1 MSLKYPD
8 ILEHN
13 NPNNPLMDVNQLE
26 GVSIINLLTERNTI
40 PLAKRKGGHFVI
52 SKAEEK
58 AYIYTGTT
66 LNDIDW
72 DNASNWTEC
81 GRSIDGTFISP
92 TGVNINTVTPYIVT
106 SAGDIGWNAVDGTF
120 DMKLL
125 SGVTLQAGQ
134 ELYFYGKATETISN
148 GDCVQ
153 FAGVQGD
160 HITLKKAVQSE
171 IAVNPMLIIGVAT
184 QNISSN
190 AFGYVTGFGKVNG
203 VYTTGFSLGSL
214 LYYDSA
220 STVAGKVTSVA
231 PVAPYR
237 KVLLATVIKLQ
248 TGSDENGII
257 LVRPTFGLKLT
268 DLDDVDGNDTNIAD
282 TDIII
287 KGDTTGIFKRV
298 TWANVKTLLSN
309 LFRLKTETGDAHG
322 WVNAPNTG
330 NFTVSNTGLSYTIG
344 INSSAGNVKINGT
357 DKVNNGF
364 TTTFTASLGQNFL
377 CVNSS
382 GSFLNT
388 SFDILDKTKIP
399 ACILYT
405 DGTRYRLSDE
415 LHDARRNLIEHKK
428 QHDTDGARY
437 VSGGATTF
445 GSSANNTFSMA
456 SVIIRDEDRYHT
468 IDARTQGQMMYRN
481 AGNTL
486 MTLDAPSTYFSKI
499 NGTNPQYDNNGVL
512 TDLTINNY
520 GITWM
525 YATNAKLPA
534 NSEVVFVLGQ
544 GNYTSVALAQVAP
557 QPNILG
563 STVAEWK
570 LMYRIIYRRIANALV
585 FTQADDFR
593 FTTTGLVIS
602 GGAGLS
608 TLPASQVSVAIVSG
622 FTATEQQTFDEQV
635 ASRVVTL
642 ETNETPPTIGD
653 TDNVR
658 FKSATGY
665 FNRTLLA
672 IKNYVKLG
680 LKASEVVNDSNI
692 VLSPTVK
699 DAFDN
704 ADCVAVTSLQDT
716 DMIPFGRANGAVSE
730 NKMIPALDAK
740 IYFSTAVVYNV
751 TSWQEIVDVLAVP
764 TVPNS
769 VVFNVMNDIVGGTL
783 QTYAHNIIIRGCKVT
798 APSTFSILG
807 FENGIYNINFES
819 LFYINNEC
827 VIAIGDS
834 LLTTT
839 TNVKFK
845 DITSIWYNTSAN
857 YNLQCLRIGT
867 GTTASIQYNALTN
880 TKLDVTTSLV
890 PTQNN
895 NYYKWNYYYDIY
907 MFNMDS
913 EIHFL
918 CDRAGKFSV
927 RCRYLCST
935 TTNRTITL
943 IPPLPLKLNL
953 HDLVTSAIETLGS
966 YPNPIIYGTETINK
980 FRYDTEPLSFGSS
993 GTIFTDLNDKIE
1005 YRNNVG
1011 IGSAQY
1017 TETGGIVD
1025 ISTSGL
1031 TLELNYS
1038 GSATGFVRK
1047 EIVITGIIN
1056 RKLQ

>member
-1 MSLKYPD
+1 MAIPFPD

-26 GVSIINLLTERNTI
+26 GVSIIDLLTERDII
-40 PLAKRKGGHFVI
+40 PIAKRKVGHFVI
-52 SKAEEK
+52 SKTKEK

-81 GRSIDGTFISP
+81 GGSIDGTFISP

-134 ELYFYGKATETISN
+134 ELYFYGKATEAISN

-184 QNISSN
+184 QNISNN

-220 STVAGKVTSVA
+220 STVAGKVTSVV

-344 INSSAGNVKINGT
+344 INSSAGDIKINGT
-357 DKVNNGF
+357 DRVNNGF

-399 ACILYT
+399 ACVLYT
-405 DGTRYRLSDE
+405 DGTRYRLDDE

-437 VSGGATTF
+437 VSGGVTTF

-468 IDARTQGQMMYRN
+468 IGARTQGQMMYRN

-512 TDLTINNY
+512 TDLTNSNY

-544 GNYTSVALAQVAP
+544 GNYTSVALAQAAS
-557 QPNILG
+557 QPTILG
-563 STVAEWK
+563 ATVAEWK
-570 LMYRIIYRRIANALV
+570 LMYRIIYRRVANALV

-593 FTTTGLVIS
+593 LTTTGLVIS

-608 TLPASQVSVAIVSG
+608 TLPASQVTVSTVSG

-658 FKSATGY
+658 FKSGTGY
-665 FNRTLLA
+665 YVRTLLA
-672 IKNYVKLG
+672 IKNYVKSG
-680 LKASEVVNDSNI
+680 LKASEVINDSTLDGDYIDDALNAAEAAEVSDLLPTDLI
-692 VLSPTVK
+692 PAQRYGVGNVMIPHSLFGQTSDGSAFVDTAGELTDALASEKETMQICATDGITISSISNVYAGNVLVTGLKITLSGGLSLL
-699 DAFDN
+699 N
-704 ADCVAVTSLQDT
+704 SSSSRAVTRLV
-716 DMIPFGRANGAVSE
+716 F
-730 NKMIPALDAK
+730 DA
-740 IYFSTAVVYNV
+740 A
-751 TSWQEIVDVLAVP
+751 
-764 TVPNS
+764 
-769 VVFNVMNDIVGGTL
+769 
-783 QTYAHNIIIRGCKVT
+783 
-798 APSTFSILG
+798 
-807 FENGIYNINFES
+807 INFKGD
-819 LFYINNEC
+819 NGDGTC
-827 VIAIGDS
+827 VIAATAGIWHLTFRNLTSAKPIKIFASAGAEIHITTRKQLTVDAGSTGTYSLSTDSTLDVIDDDIIVNTNIVIGATYAGPYTIANVPDNYLVDS
-834 LLTTT
+834 IEITDVTLTAFSLIPKFETSTDTYTT
-839 TNVKFK
+839 IAESQQRVTYKSIYIYNNKPIQTGLGLINNTKTLGVYTLNSYGEVRRLVLSDFSGGWTNSTVNVK
-845 DITSIWYNTSAN
+845 
-857 YNLQCLRIGT
+857 
-867 GTTASIQYNALTN
+867 
-880 TKLDVTTSLV
+880 VV
-890 PTQNN
+890 
-895 NYYKWNYYYDIY
+895 
-907 MFNMDS
+907 
-913 EIHFL
+913 
-918 CDRAGKFSV
+918 
-927 RCRYLCST
+927 
-935 TTNRTITL
+935 
-943 IPPLPLKLNL
+943 LK
-953 HDLVTSAIETLGS
+953 E
-966 YPNPIIYGTETINK
+966 NK
-980 FRYDTEPLSFGSS
+980 
-993 GTIFTDLNDKIE
+993 
-1005 YRNNVG
+1005 
-1011 IGSAQY
+1011 
-1017 TETGGIVD
+1017 
-1025 ISTSGL
+1025 
-1031 TLELNYS
+1031 
-1038 GSATGFVRK
+1038 
-1047 EIVITGIIN
+1047 
-1056 RKLQ
+1056 